1 MIKSAEIVSQTHS
14 RLANFIEQEKAVSPF
29 MQLSGVKPLSDF
41 LKLKDNQVREWE
53 QVVRAK
59 VRQMPAAMKG

>member
-1 MIKSAEIVSQTHS
+1 MAS
-14 RLANFIEQEKAVSPF
+14 RLANYIEQERPPVPF
-29 MQLSGVKPLSDF
+29 VQLPGVKPLSDF

-59 VRQMPAAMKG
+59 VRQMPAVMKQ